1 MVYKDTK
8 FEDVTQ
14 EIWESVAGIADE
26 KETIEATSAES
37 LADMEKQRDDAIQRA
52 IDAEASLKE
61 QKQKYVDAFFA
72 SNNNNNNNNNNKS
85 EQKEPVDKK
94 PEVSYPTTMKD
105 IDALFEKGN

>member
-1 MVYKDTK
+1 MAYKDTK

-14 EIWESVAGIADE
+14 EIWEAVAGIADE

-52 IDAEASLKE
+52 VDAEDSLKE

-72 SNNNNNNNNNNKS
+72 SNK
-85 EQKEPVDKK
+85 QTDAQEPVDNNPK
-94 PEVSYPTTMKD
+94 VSYPTTMKD

>member
-1 MVYKDTK
+1 MAYKDTK

-52 IDAEASLKE
+52 VDAEASLKE
-61 QKQKYVDAFFA
+61 QKQKYVDAFFG
-72 SNNNNNNNNNNKS
+72 SNKQP
-85 EQKEPVDKK
+85 EPKEPLDNK
-94 PEVSYPTTMKD
+94 PKVSYPTTMKD

>member
-1 MVYKDTK
+1 MAYKDTK

-37 LADMEKQRDDAIQRA
+37 LADMEKQRDEAIKRA
-52 IDAEASLKE
+52 VDAEASLKE

-72 SNNNNNNNNNNKS
+72 SNKQA
-85 EQKEPVDKK
+85 EQKEPVDNK
-94 PEVSYPTTMKD
+94 PKVSYPTTMKD

>member
-1 MVYKDTK
+1 MAYKDTK

-52 IDAEASLKE
+52 VDAEASLKE
-61 QKQKYVDAFFA
+61 QKQKYVDAFFS
-72 SNNNNNNNNNNKS
+72 SNK
-85 EQKEPVDKK
+85 QPDVKEPVDNK
-94 PEVSYPTTMKD
+94 PKVSYPTTMKG

>member
-1 MVYKDTK
+1 MAYKDTK

-14 EIWESVAGIADE
+14 EIWESVAEIADE

-37 LADMEKQRDDAIQRA
+37 LADMEKQRDEAIQRA
-52 IDAEASLKE
+52 VDAEASLKE

-72 SNNNNNNNNNNKS
+72 SNK
-85 EQKEPVDKK
+85 QPDPKEPVDNK
-94 PEVSYPTTMKD
+94 PKVSYPTTMKD

>member
-1 MVYKDTK
+1 MAYKDTK

-14 EIWESVAGIADE
+14 EIWETVAGIADE

-52 IDAEASLKE
+52 VDAEASLKE

-72 SNNNNNNNNNNKS
+72 NNK
-85 EQKEPVDKK
+85 QPDDKEPVDDK
-94 PEVSYPTTMKD
+94 PKVSYPTTMKD

>member
-1 MVYKDTK
+1 MAYKDTK

-14 EIWESVAGIADE
+14 EIWETVAGIADE

-37 LADMEKQRDDAIQRA
+37 LEDMEKQRDDAIQRA
-52 IDAEASLKE
+52 VDAEASLKE

-72 SNNNNNNNNNNKS
+72 SNK
-85 EQKEPVDKK
+85 QPDVKEPVDNK
-94 PEVSYPTTMKD
+94 PKVSYPTTMKD

>member
-1 MVYKDTK
+1 MTYKDTK

-14 EIWESVAGIADE
+14 EIWENVAGIADE
-26 KETIEATSAES
+26 KETIETTSAES

-52 IDAEASLKE
+52 VDAEASLKE

-72 SNNNNNNNNNNKS
+72 SNK
-85 EQKEPVDKK
+85 QPDVKEPVDNK
-94 PEVSYPTTMKD
+94 PKVSYPTTMKD

>member
-1 MVYKDTK
+1 MAYKDTK

-26 KETIEATSAES
+26 KEMIEATSAES
-37 LADMEKQRDDAIQRA
+37 LADMEKQRDVAIQRA
-52 IDAEASLKE
+52 VDAEASLKE
-61 QKQKYVDAFFA
+61 QKQKYVDAFFE
-72 SNNNNNNNNNNKS
+72 SNNQS
-85 EQKEPVDKK
+85 GQKEPVDKK

>member
-1 MVYKDTK
+1 MTYKDTK

-61 QKQKYVDAFFA
+61 QKQKYVDQP
-72 SNNNNNNNNNNKS
+72 

-94 PEVSYPTTMKD
+94 PKVSYPTTMKD

>member
-1 MVYKDTK
+1 MAYKDTK

-26 KETIEATSAES
+26 KEVADVASAES

-52 IDAEASLKE
+52 VDAEKSLKE

-72 SNNNNNNNNNNKS
+72 SSKQP
-85 EQKEPVDKK
+85 EKEEPVDNK
-94 PEVSYPTTMKD
+94 PKVSYPTTMKD

>member
-1 MVYKDTK
+1 MAYKDTK
-8 FEDVTQ
+8 FDDVTQ
-14 EIWESVAGIADE
+14 EIWETVAGIADE

-52 IDAEASLKE
+52 VDAEASLKE

-72 SNNNNNNNNNNKS
+72 SNK
-85 EQKEPVDKK
+85 QPYVKEPVDNK
-94 PEVSYPTTMKD
+94 PKVSYPTTMKD

>member
-1 MVYKDTK
+1 MAYKDAK

-14 EIWESVAGIADE
+14 EIWETVAGIADE

-52 IDAEASLKE
+52 VDAEASLKE

-72 SNNNNNNNNNNKS
+72 SNK
-85 EQKEPVDKK
+85 QTDVKEPVDNK
-94 PEVSYPTTMKD
+94 PKVSYPTTMKD

>member
-1 MVYKDTK
+1 MAYKDTK

-26 KETIEATSAES
+26 KETVEATSAES
-37 LADMEKQRDDAIQRA
+37 LADMEKQRDEAIQRA
-52 IDAEASLKE
+52 VDAEASLKE

-72 SNNNNNNNNNNKS
+72 GNKQL
-85 EQKEPVDKK
+85 EQKEPVDNK
-94 PEVSYPTTMKD
+94 PKVSYPTTMKD

>member
-1 MVYKDTK
+1 MAYKDTK

-52 IDAEASLKE
+52 VDAEASLKE

-72 SNNNNNNNNNNKS
+72 SNK
-85 EQKEPVDKK
+85 QPDPKEPVDNK
-94 PEVSYPTTMKD
+94 PKVSYPTTMKD

>member
-1 MVYKDTK
+1 MAYKDTK

-14 EIWESVAGIADE
+14 EIWETVAGIADE

-52 IDAEASLKE
+52 VDAEASLKG

-72 SNNNNNNNNNNKS
+72 SNK
-85 EQKEPVDKK
+85 QPDVKEPVDNK
-94 PEVSYPTTMKD
+94 PKVSYPTTMKD

>member
-1 MVYKDTK
+1 MAYKDTK

-37 LADMEKQRDDAIQRA
+37 LADMEKQRDEAIKRA
-52 IDAEASLKE
+52 VDAEASLKE

-72 SNNNNNNNNNNKS
+72 SSKQS
-85 EQKEPVDKK
+85 QQKEPVDNK
-94 PEVSYPTTMKD
+94 PKVSYPTTMKD

>member
-1 MVYKDTK
+1 MTYKETK

-26 KETIEATSAES
+26 KETIEAKSAES
-37 LADMEKQRDDAIQRA
+37 LADMERQRDDAIQRA
-52 IDAEASLKE
+52 LDAEASLKE
-61 QKQKYVDAFFA
+61 QRQKYADAFFA
-72 SNNNNNNNNNNKS
+72 GDNRP

-94 PEVSYPTTMKD
+94 PKVSYPTTMKD

>member
-1 MVYKDTK
+1 MAYKDTK

-26 KETIEATSAES
+26 KETLETTSAES
-37 LADMEKQRDDAIQRA
+37 LADMEKQRDEAIQRA
-52 IDAEASLKE
+52 VDAEASLKE

-72 SNNNNNNNNNNKS
+72 NNS
-85 EQKEPVDKK
+85 QPAPKEPVDNK
-94 PEVSYPTTMKD
+94 PKVSYPTTLKD

>member
-1 MVYKDTK
+1 MAYKDTK

-26 KETIEATSAES
+26 KETLEATSAES

-52 IDAEASLKE
+52 VDAEASLKE

-72 SNNNNNNNNNNKS
+72 SNKQP
-85 EQKEPVDKK
+85 ELKEPVDNK
-94 PEVSYPTTMKD
+94 PKVLYPTTMKD

>member
-1 MVYKDTK
+1 MAYKDTK

-26 KETIEATSAES
+26 KEAIEATSAES

-52 IDAEASLKE
+52 VDAEASLKE
-61 QKQKYVDAFFA
+61 QKQKYVDSFFA
-72 SNNNNNNNNNNKS
+72 SNNQPG
-85 EQKEPVDKK
+85 QKEPVDKK
-94 PEVSYPTTMKD
+94 PKVSYPTTMKD

>member
-1 MVYKDTK
+1 MAYKDTK

-52 IDAEASLKE
+52 VDAEASLKE

-72 SNNNNNNNNNNKS
+72 SNQS
-85 EQKEPVDKK
+85 DVKEPMDNK
-94 PEVSYPTTMKD
+94 PKVSYPTTMKD

>member
-1 MVYKDTK
+1 MSYKDTK

-26 KETIEATSAES
+26 KEKIEATSAES
-37 LADMEKQRDDAIQRA
+37 LADMEKQRDEAIQRA
-52 IDAEASLKE
+52 VDAEASLKE

-72 SNNNNNNNNNNKS
+72 SSK
-85 EQKEPVDKK
+85 QPDVKEPVDNK
-94 PEVSYPTTMKD
+94 PKVSYPTTMKD

>member
-1 MVYKDTK
+1 MAFKDTK

-52 IDAEASLKE
+52 VDAEASLKE

-72 SNNNNNNNNNNKS
+72 SNK
-85 EQKEPVDKK
+85 QPEPEKLLDKK
-94 PEVSYPTTMKD
+94 PKVSYPTTMKD

>member
-1 MVYKDTK
+1 MAYKDTK

-14 EIWESVAGIADE
+14 EIWETVAGIADE
-26 KETIEATSAES
+26 KETVEATSAES

-52 IDAEASLKE
+52 VDAEASLKE

-72 SNNNNNNNNNNKS
+72 SNK
-85 EQKEPVDKK
+85 QPDVKEPVDNK
-94 PEVSYPTTMKD
+94 PKVSYPTTMKD

>member
-1 MVYKDTK
+1 MAYKDTK

-37 LADMEKQRDDAIQRA
+37 LADMEKQRDDAIKRA
-52 IDAEASLKE
+52 VDAEASLKE
-61 QKQKYVDAFFA
+61 QKQKYADAFFA
-72 SNNNNNNNNNNKS
+72 SNKQP
-85 EQKEPVDKK
+85 EVKEPVDNK
-94 PEVSYPTTMKD
+94 PKVSYPITMKD

>member
-1 MVYKDTK
+1 MAYKDTK

-26 KETIEATSAES
+26 KETIEATSSES

-52 IDAEASLKE
+52 LDAEASLKE

-72 SNNNNNNNNNNKS
+72 SNKQP
-85 EQKEPVDKK
+85 EPKEPLDNK
-94 PEVSYPTTMKD
+94 PKVSYPTTMKD

>member
-1 MVYKDTK
+1 MAYKDTK

-37 LADMEKQRDDAIQRA
+37 LADMEKQRDEAIQRA
-52 IDAEASLKE
+52 VDAEASLKE

-72 SNNNNNNNNNNKS
+72 GNNQP
-85 EQKEPVDKK
+85 ERKEPVDKNPK
-94 PEVSYPTTMKD
+94 LSYPTTMKD

>member
-1 MVYKDTK
+1 MAYKDTK

-26 KETIEATSAES
+26 KETLEATSAES

-52 IDAEASLKE
+52 VDAEASLKE

-72 SNNNNNNNNNNKS
+72 NK
-85 EQKEPVDKK
+85 QPDVKEPVDNK
-94 PEVSYPTTMKD
+94 PKVSYPTTMKD

>member
-8 FEDVTQ
+8 FEDVTK
-14 EIWESVAGIADE
+14 EIWETVAGIADE

-52 IDAEASLKE
+52 VDAEASLKE

-72 SNNNNNNNNNNKS
+72 SNK
-85 EQKEPVDKK
+85 QPDVKEPVDNK
-94 PEVSYPTTMKD
+94 PKVSYPTTMKD